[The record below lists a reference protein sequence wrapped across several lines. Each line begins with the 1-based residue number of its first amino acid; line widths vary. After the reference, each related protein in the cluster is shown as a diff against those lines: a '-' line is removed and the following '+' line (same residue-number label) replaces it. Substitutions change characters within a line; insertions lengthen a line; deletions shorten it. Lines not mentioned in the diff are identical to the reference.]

1 MKASVVTTAAVA
13 AAVGAVAVASAP
25 VQVQAQDRVRRSVEP
40 GAATRSIVVKSLAV
54 TPTDAGAAEVSLLLR
69 IGFNFDSAVL
79 TDAARRD
86 LDGVAAG
93 LNDPA
98 LRAARVVLEGHT
110 DATGDAAYNLRLSE
124 QRARAVVDYLVQ
136 RGVAAGRLRSAGF
149 GEGRLLPEYAPGDD
163 RQRRVEI
170 VRTF

>member
-1 MKASVVTTAAVA
+1 MKGISVVTAAVVA
-13 AAVGAVAVASAP
+13 AAIGAGASAP
-25 VQVQAQDRVRRSVEP
+25 VQVHAQGRVRRSVEP

-54 TPTDAGAAEVSLLLR
+54 TPADAGAAEVSLLLR
-69 IGFNFDSAVL
+69 VGFDFDSAVL

-98 LRAARVVLEGHT
+98 LRAARIVLEGHT
-110 DATGDAAYNLRLSE
+110 DATGDAGYNLQLSE

-136 RGVAAGRLRSAGF
+136 RGVAAGRLRPAGY
-149 GEGRLLPEYAPGDD
+149 GEYRPLPEYAPADD

>member
-1 MKASVVTTAAVA
+1 MKASVMTAAFVVA
-13 AAVGAVAVASAP
+13 ALGVGASAP
-25 VQVQAQDRVRRSVEP
+25 VQAQDRVRRSVEP
-40 GAATRSIVVKSLAV
+40 GAATRNVVVKSLAV
-54 TPTDAGAAEVSLLLR
+54 TPADAGAAEVSLLLR
-69 IGFNFDSAVL
+69 IGFDFDSAVL

-98 LRAARVVLEGHT
+98 LRTARIVLEGHT

-124 QRARAVVDYLVQ
+124 QRARAVVTYLIQ
-136 RGVAAGRLRSAGF
+136 RGVTAGRLRSVGF
-149 GEGRLLPEYAPGDD
+149 GEGRLLPEYAPADD